1 MLRMRLLIVRRFGTI
16 FLRNDPTVI
25 SLNCYESMLY
35 VCWFFVLVHCI
46 TQILYFYNLHIHQKQ
61 QNLYEGFKL
70 KSSVFLPPGIACHTL
85 FIMCCCSSKCYV
97 LVQCSENFRKLFYT
111 GFCVLYSSLL
121 SLHYTDNAEDYH
133 CMESVHQ
140 RNELIVLVWVSVST
154 FVTQQLIFLICV
166 AEILK
171 QSLL

>member
-1 MLRMRLLIVRRFGTI
+1 
-16 FLRNDPTVI
+16 
-25 SLNCYESMLY
+25 
-35 VCWFFVLVHCI
+35 
-46 TQILYFYNLHIHQKQ
+46 
-61 QNLYEGFKL
+61 
-70 KSSVFLPPGIACHTL
+70 
-85 FIMCCCSSKCYV
+85 MCFCSSKCYV
-97 LVQCSENFRKLFYT
+97 LVQCSENLRKLFYT

-121 SLHYTDNAEDYH
+121 SLHYTDNAEDYN